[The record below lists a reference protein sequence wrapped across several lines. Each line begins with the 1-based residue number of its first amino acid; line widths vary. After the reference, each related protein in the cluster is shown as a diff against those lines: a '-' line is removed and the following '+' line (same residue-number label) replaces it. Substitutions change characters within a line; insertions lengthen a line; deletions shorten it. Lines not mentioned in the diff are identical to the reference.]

1 MESVEDAVELLR
13 TGPDIDLIFM
23 DVELV
28 DGNCFDI
35 LKQVR
40 IDVPVI
46 FTTAYSDFAIK
57 AFQLNSMD
65 YLLKPLTQDAVEKAI
80 EKFERLR
87 NRMPEAGASTVPSH
101 PVYKSRI
108 LISEG
113 DNYFYIPCEDIA
125 MAQSED
131 RYVFIHTF
139 SGKKHI
145 TEYANL
151 NILEESLSSNEFFRI
166 SRGAIVNIRS
176 IASVRKYFKGRLKV
190 SVKTGDGAFD
200 MVVSAA
206 RRDAFLNWLGG
217 AERVS

>member
-1 MESVEDAVELLR
+1 MELLR

-87 NRMPEAGASTVPSH
+87 NRMPEAGASTVPCPIPFTRAGFLSAR
-101 PVYKSRI
+101 VTI
-108 LISEG
+108 ISI
-113 DNYFYIPCEDIA
+113 Y
-125 MAQSED
+125 
-131 RYVFIHTF
+131 R
-139 SGKKHI
+139 
-145 TEYANL
+145 
-151 NILEESLSSNEFFRI
+151 
-166 SRGAIVNIRS
+166 
-176 IASVRKYFKGRLKV
+176 VR
-190 SVKTGDGAFD
+190 T
-200 MVVSAA
+200 
-206 RRDAFLNWLGG
+206 
-217 AERVS
+217 

>member
-1 MESVEDAVELLR
+1 
-13 TGPDIDLIFM
+13 
-23 DVELV
+23 
-28 DGNCFDI
+28 
-35 LKQVR
+35 
-40 IDVPVI
+40 
-46 FTTAYSDFAIK
+46 
-57 AFQLNSMD
+57 
-65 YLLKPLTQDAVEKAI
+65 
-80 EKFERLR
+80 
-87 NRMPEAGASTVPSH
+87 
-101 PVYKSRI
+101 
-108 LISEG
+108 
-113 DNYFYIPCEDIA
+113 

-217 AERVS
+217 AEQVS